1 MKQHDLVSYLDSY
14 LQIASF
20 APIDYSLN
28 GLVVSTP
35 DEKEV
40 RTIAVAVDA
49 SLSTFEKAIE

>member
-35 DEKEV
+35 DEK
-40 RTIAVAVDA
+40 
-49 SLSTFEKAIE
+49 